1 MKVVKFEFSLFGI
14 NSYIVYDPATLD
26 CAVIDPGM
34 ISERERNALVNFINK
49 NNLKVVDIINT
60 HLHIDHS
67 IGNSFT
73 KNTFNVPVL
82 AHQDDIPLGS
92 AIKQQ
97 AVMFGMNESVENVTV
112 DSFLKEGDV
121 IKIGDGEL
129 QVIHVP
135 GHSPGSVVLYDKEDG
150 FLIAGDV
157 LFRGSVGRSD
167 LPGGNHSTLINGI
180 KEKLL
185 KLPDNTVVYPGHGPS
200 TTIGEEK
207 LYNPFL

>member
-14 NSYIVYDPATLD
+14 NSYIVYDPATLE

-34 ISERERNALVNFINK
+34 ISEREQNALVNFINK

-73 KNTFNVPVL
+73 KNTFKVPVL
-82 AHQDDIPLGS
+82 AHQEDVPLGS
-92 AIKQQ
+92 SIKQQ

-121 IKIGDGEL
+121 IKIGNGEL